1 MSSTKTTMSAAPTLV
16 PAAAWRMLALGVAAQ
31 AAGTFLVST
40 PAYLIPFLHVQQ
52 GMPLAEAGLLAAA
65 PTFGMVLTLVG
76 WGALAD
82 RFGERWVI
90 AGGLALTALFAFVAV
105 PAVGSGYAALGI
117 LLLLGGGASAS
128 VNAASGRVV
137 VGWFPRSRR
146 GLAMGIRQM
155 SQPLGVAVAAL
166 VVPPLA
172 EQHGIGAPLAAVAVA
187 LAVLAVACA
196 IGIADPPRP
205 AKTGTPNAENTPTS
219 TRSSATAPA
228 GPPSAP
234 ASTTSTSPYR
244 RSPFLLRIHLASAL
258 LVVPQFTLSTFGLVW
273 LITALQWNPAA
284 AGAVIALSQFV
295 GAFGRIA
302 VGHLSDR
309 VDSRTRV
316 MRWVA
321 VSGVAVMLLLATTG
335 LLEWSAAAAVMLVIA
350 TTVSVADNGLA
361 FTAVAE
367 AAGSRWSG
375 RALGVQ
381 NTGQFVA
388 ASIVGPAIGAL
399 ITAAGYPLAF
409 ALVALTP
416 LGAFALIPRHDE
428 HPREP

>member
-1 MSSTKTTMSAAPTLV
+1 
-16 PAAAWRMLALGVAAQ
+16 MLALGVAAQ

-65 PTFGMVLTLVG
+65 PTFGMVLTLVA

-90 AGGLALTALFAFVAV
+90 AGGLALTALFALVAV
-105 PAVGSGYAALGI
+105 PAAGWGYAALGI

-196 IGIADPPRP
+196 VGIADPPRP
-205 AKTGTPNAENTPTS
+205 AKPGSPNAKTTPTS
-219 TRSSATAPA
+219 TSSSAPTPTA
-228 GPPSAP
+228 
-234 ASTTSTSPYR
+234 TSTSPYR

-273 LITALQWNPAA
+273 LITALHWNPAA

-367 AAGSRWSG
+367 AAGPHWSG

-388 ASIVGPAIGAL
+388 ASVVGPAIGAL
-399 ITAAGYPLAF
+399 ITVAGYPLAF

-416 LGAFALIPRHDE
+416 LASLALIPRHDE
-428 HPREP
+428 QPLEP

>member
-1 MSSTKTTMSAAPTLV
+1 
-16 PAAAWRMLALGVAAQ
+16 
-31 AAGTFLVST
+31 
-40 PAYLIPFLHVQQ
+40 
-52 GMPLAEAGLLAAA
+52 
-65 PTFGMVLTLVG
+65 MVLTLVA

-90 AGGLALTALFAFVAV
+90 AGGLALTALFALVAV
-105 PAVGSGYAALGI
+105 PAAGWGYAALGI

-172 EQHGIGAPLAAVAVA
+172 EQHGIGAPLAAVAAA

-196 IGIADPPRP
+196 VGIADPPRP
-205 AKTGTPNAENTPTS
+205 PKTTTPNAETSPTPAS
-219 TRSSATAPA
+219 SSASAPA
-228 GPPSAP
+228 GPTASAP
-234 ASTTSTSPYR
+234 APTPTSSSAPTPTGTSTSPYR

-273 LITALQWNPAA
+273 LITALHWNPAA

-367 AAGSRWSG
+367 AAGPHWSG

-388 ASIVGPAIGAL
+388 ASVVGPAIGAL
-399 ITAAGYPLAF
+399 ITVAGYPLAF

-416 LGAFALIPRHDE
+416 LASLALIPRHDE
-428 HPREP
+428 HPHEP